1 MVART
6 LKVARSVLGQYLLL
20 GLIWGANFLFIK
32 VGLEGLSPGQV
43 VLGRLTVGAVT
54 LGAVSVVTRQ
64 PLPRAPTVV
73 GAPGGGQGSG
83 HSARRVGS
91 VDRLTWGFVATGTLL
106 LAWGAS

>member
-64 PLPRAPTVV
+64 PLPRAPTVWAHLAV
-73 GAPGGGQGSG
+73 VRAPDIVRAE
-83 HSARRVGS
+83 SAV
-91 VDRLTWGFVATGTLL
+91 LTV
-106 LAWGAS
+106 